1 MPKKKVVRTRRRE
14 KKHVTVGQAHIQS
27 TFNNTVVSL
36 TDAQGNVL
44 AWGSAGSQGFK
55 GSRKSTPFAAQI
67 TAEATARRAMPP
79 GMHTQVRR
87 RKVSDYG
94 IQLRAK
100 QRARRIYFLLEGQ
113 FRLYFDRAAKMAG
126 VTGLNL
132 LRLLE
137 TRLDNVVYRVGFASS
152 RRDARQIVSHRHI
165 TVNGRIVN
173 IPPYPVRVGDTI
185 AIKEKSKEIERI
197 KNALDAGEQRTVAPW
212 LSLDKDNMTAKVVA
226 QPGRDDTDQTIQ
238 EQLIGAFCSG

>member
-1 MPKKKVVRTRRRE
+1 MARYEGPVCRHCRRE
-14 KKHVTVGQAHIQS
+14 GVKL
-27 TFNNTVVSL
+27 FL
-36 TDAQGNVL
+36 
-44 AWGSAGSQGFK
+44 K
-55 GSRKSTPFAAQI
+55 GEKCFTKC
-67 TAEATARRAMPP
+67 TLDRRAMPP

-113 FRLYFDRAAKMAG
+113 FRLYFNRASKMAG

-137 TRLDNVVYRVGFASS
+137 TRLDNVVYRVGFAAS
-152 RRDARQIVSHRHI
+152 RRDARQLVSHRHV

-173 IPPYPVRVGDTI
+173 VPSYAVRIGDVI
-185 AIKEKSKEIERI
+185 AVKEKSKDVDRI
-197 KNALDAGEQRTVAPW
+197 KNALDAGEQKTLAPW
-212 LSLDKDNMTAKVVA
+212 LTLDKEQMTAKVVA
-226 QPGRDDTDQTIQ
+226 QPGRDDMDQTIQ
-238 EQLIGAFCSG
+238 EQLIVEFYSR